1 MLVIQENL
9 LPLALMNILIENAD
23 SLEFLTSNGTWTK
36 NVAEGKQFGTTLT
49 AFDAAKKEIVGKF
62 NIVAYIPA
70 SKQFINM
77 SHGKGKAA
85 VETTAAVAAV

>member
-1 MLVIQENL
+1 MK
-9 LPLALMNILIENAD
+9 ILIENAD
-23 SLEFLTSNGTWTK
+23 SLEFLTTTGTWSK
-36 NVAEGKQFGTTLT
+36 NVAEGKHFGTTLT

-77 SHGKGKAA
+77 SHGKGKA
-85 VETTAAVAAV
+85 VTEPVAA